1 MLFKQQFSCVSCDFP
16 VRSRRTHVVN
26 LMAENP
32 ISLCLP
38 PRVLCADGA
47 RSRISPFCRHQ
58 GWRRALVVTDPW
70 FTQHSPALREVLVGL
85 RAEGI
90 STTVFDGGEPDPS
103 TTLVDAATAWVRD
116 QGEALPDHLIAW
128 GGGSNIDLAKALSVT
143 LSCGR
148 PVAELVGHAD
158 WPSRPLPLVAVPT
171 TAGAGSEI
179 TPGAILVLPNSA
191 TKVAL
196 MANALRPVLAV
207 IDPELTWSC
216 PPRVTADAG
225 LDALTH
231 AIESWLTCDAAAFD
245 IGDEPDPSYSGRNE
259 LTVMFARNATALIL
273 RHLVTACDHGQDRV
287 ARNGMARGSLYAAMS
302 YATAGLNAVHGLAY
316 ALSGLTHASHGSA
329 NAVLL
334 PYVMD
339 ALVEVRREELADV
352 ARLAGAV
359 ATDAAALARQA
370 PVLIRRLVGR
380 LGVCT
385 DMRSLGVTEDQLPR
399 IIADGLAVK
408 RLTKAWPGAP
418 AAAAYERIV
427 RAAYIGTLSDEERL

>member
-1 MLFKQQFSCVSCDFP
+1 MLFKQQFSCVSCNSP

-32 ISLCLP
+32 ISLCSP

-58 GWRRALVVTDPW
+58 GWRRALVDTDPW

-103 TTLVDAATAWVRD
+103 TTLVD
-116 QGEALPDHLIAW
+116 EALPDHLIAW

-207 IDPELTWSC
+207 IDPELTWSS

-273 RHLVTACDHGQDRV
+273 RHLVTAFDHGQDRV

-359 ATDAAALARQA
+359 
-370 PVLIRRLVGR
+370 G
-380 LGVCT
+380 T
-385 DMRSLGVTEDQLPR
+385 DMRSSGVTEDQLPR

-427 RAAYIGTLSDEERL
+427 RAAYIGTLYDEERL

>member
-1 MLFKQQFSCVSCDFP
+1 MLFKQQFSCVSCNSP

-32 ISLCLP
+32 ISLCSP

-58 GWRRALVVTDPW
+58 GWRRALVDTDPW
-70 FTQHSPALREVLVGL
+70 FTQHSPALREVLVEL

-103 TTLVDAATAWVRD
+103 TTLVD
-116 QGEALPDHLIAW
+116 EALPDHLIAW

-273 RHLVTACDHGQDRV
+273 RQLVTAFDHGQDRV

-302 YATAGLNAVHGLAY
+302 YATAELKAVHGLAY

-352 ARLAGAV
+352 ARLAGA
-359 ATDAAALARQA
+359 
-370 PVLIRRLVGR
+370 
-380 LGVCT
+380 VCT

>member
-1 MLFKQQFSCVSCDFP
+1 MLFKQQFSCVSCNSP

-32 ISLCLP
+32 ISLCSP

-58 GWRRALVVTDPW
+58 GWRRALVDTDPW

-103 TTLVDAATAWVRD
+103 TTLVD
-116 QGEALPDHLIAW
+116 EALPDHLIAW

-148 PVAELVGHAD
+148 PVGELVGHAD

-207 IDPELTWSC
+207 IDPELTWSS

-273 RHLVTACDHGQDRV
+273 RHLVTAFDHGQDRV

-302 YATAGLNAVHGLAY
+302 YATAELNAVHGLAY

-339 ALVEVRREELADV
+339 ALVEVRREEFADV
-352 ARLAGAV
+352 ARLAGA
-359 ATDAAALARQA
+359 
-370 PVLIRRLVGR
+370 
-380 LGVCT
+380 VCT